1 MSYYKAFNSRFF
13 SERNKLIFEYPS
25 EGGEN
30 TVVFLP
36 FYENPTITET
46 QSANY
51 AEYNPVGRAGT
62 LYAYTGASS
71 RKFKVNFNM
80 TLPHLAYHP
89 MGVSRFLRVYQGSS
103 KESQQLLFTK
113 DTQFSSKPKPGDP
126 NKSLSLAVEKAFV
139 QLQLDSQGFGEP
151 VGPFGGDISADF
163 INSLSVTERNNVL
176 DTLLFFVALLRTSVV
191 NKATN
196 PLLGPPMIRLDF
208 GTMYQQVPCICK
220 SFNISYDEAG
230 GYDLETTTPRVVK
243 ISLSLEEVR
252 IGNFGTYNP
261 AVLTERDNLTGW
273 ESAINSPHTVDP
285 IAAAGYWKGSN

>member
-1 MSYYKAFNSRFF
+1 MSNFFNNRYF

-25 EGGEN
+25 EDGE
-30 TVVFLP
+30 TTTVFLP

-51 AEYNPVGRAGT
+51 AEYNPIGRAGA

-71 RKFKVNFNM
+71 RKFKLSFNM
-80 TLPHLAYHP
+80 TLPHLAQHP
-89 MGVSRFLRVYQGSS
+89 MGISRFIRVYSGSS

-113 DTQFSSKPKPGDP
+113 DAKFSSKPLPGDP

-139 QLQLDSQGFGEP
+139 RLQLDDDNFD
-151 VGPFGGDISADF
+151 GPFGVDLNAAF
-163 INSLSVTERNNVL
+163 LNTLSLTDRNRVL

-196 PLLGPPMIRLDF
+196 PLLGPPLIRIDF
-208 GTMYQQVPCICK
+208 GTMYQQVPCVCK
-220 SFNISYDEAG
+220 SYNISYDEAG

-243 ISLSLEEVR
+243 ISLNLEEIR
-252 IGNFGTYNP
+252 TGDFSTYDP
-261 AVLTERDNLTGW
+261 AVFTKRDNLTGW
-273 ESAINSPHTVDP
+273 ESAINSPHTTDP
-285 IAAAGYWKGSN
+285 LAAGGFWKGSN